1 VRNGTVKSKSK
12 QTRRVISSQSIG
24 VRPYVDDLREMTRL
38 CDNGK
43 KETVTELARTLI
55 NEALRARRIR
65 EVSGVEDA
73 PALVKIEPQAVAEA
87 INPLREEM
95 REVIKL
101 IAGLAASA
109 RSPAGEL
116 AVVDGGAQQ
125 VTDLVQQVQ
134 TILTGVK
141 QQEAQATQVMQALY
155 TLLVQVLGYSMMT
168 ERETRRL
175 LEGDLN
181 ARGQSPESVK
191 DLLAQLEERSHQET
205 DEIVFKVLRE
215 HRLAE

>member
-1 VRNGTVKSKSK
+1 MRNGIVKSKAK

-24 VRPYVDDLREMTRL
+24 VRPYVDDLREMNRL
-38 CDNGK
+38 CDNGT

-65 EVSGVEDA
+65 EVSAGEDA
-73 PALVKIEPQAVAEA
+73 LAVFKIEPRVVAA
-87 INPLREEM
+87 ALDPLREEV
-95 REVIKL
+95 RAALV
-101 IAGLAASA
+101 GL
-109 RSPAGEL
+109 
-116 AVVDGGAQQ
+116 Q
-125 VTDLVQQVQ
+125 
-134 TILTGVK
+134 
-141 QQEAQATQVMQALY
+141 QQETQTGQVMQALY

-175 LEGDLN
+175 LEGDLT

-191 DLLAQLEERSHQET
+191 EVLAQLEERSHQET

>member
-1 VRNGTVKSKSK
+1 MRNGVVKPKTK
-12 QTRRVISSQSIG
+12 PTRRVISSQSIG

-38 CDNGK
+38 CDNGT

-65 EVSGVEDA
+65 EVSGGEN
-73 PALVKIEPQAVAEA
+73 ALAVVKIEPQVVVEA
-87 INPLREEM
+87 LNPLREEM
-95 REVIKL
+95 REVVRL
-101 IAGLAASA
+101 ISGLTASTQG
-109 RSPAGEL
+109 PAGEFT
-116 AVVDGGAQQ
+116 AAGNGAQQ
-125 VTDLVQQVQ
+125 AIDAVQKLQ
-134 TILTGVK
+134 TALAGLQQRETQTG
-141 QQEAQATQVMQALY
+141 QVMQALY
-155 TLLVQVLGYSMMT
+155 TLLVQALGYSMMA

-175 LEGDLN
+175 LEGDLI

-191 DLLAQLEERSHQET
+191 EVLAQLEERSHQET

>member
-1 VRNGTVKSKSK
+1 MRNGIVKSKAK

-24 VRPYVDDLREMTRL
+24 VRPYVDDLREMNRL

-65 EVSGVEDA
+65 EVSSGEDTLA
-73 PALVKIEPQAVAEA
+73 VVKIEPQAVAEA
-87 INPLREEM
+87 LDPLREEM
-95 REVIKL
+95 REVVRL
-101 IAGLAASA
+101 IAGLAAST
-109 RSPAGEL
+109 RSPGGEST
-116 AVVDGGAQQ
+116 ATGNGAQQ
-125 VTDLVQQVQ
+125 PVDAVQKMQTALVGLQ
-134 TILTGVK
+134 
-141 QQEAQATQVMQALY
+141 QQETQTGQVMQALY

-175 LEGDLN
+175 LEGDLTT
-181 ARGQSPESVK
+181 RGQSPESVK